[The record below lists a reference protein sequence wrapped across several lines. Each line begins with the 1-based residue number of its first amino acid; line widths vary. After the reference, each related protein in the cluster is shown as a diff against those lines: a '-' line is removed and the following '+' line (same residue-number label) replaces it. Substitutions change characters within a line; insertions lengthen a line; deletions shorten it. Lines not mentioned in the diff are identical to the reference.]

1 MFLQFTEFRMF
12 LGGCPWLSASSW
24 AGQLLRAFDSSQAG
38 VGGRPLGSGSADLPG
53 EAEMCPFYQAAE
65 SHRERCQG

>member
-12 LGGCPWLSASSW
+12 LGGYPWLSASSR

-38 VGGRPLGSGSADLPG
+38 VGGRRLGPGSADLPG
-53 EAEMCPFYQAAE
+53 EAETCPFHQAAE
-65 SHRERCQG
+65 SHRGRCQV